1 MSRARLVLLAAAL
14 VTLAGCGG
22 GATPNNDDFEGEVRG
37 AMASIGN
44 YVEGH
49 ELLKEARTVRR
60 EASVAMSLGED
71 RHARNLLL
79 LMEADIDQA
88 NERLDV
94 VDFKRYSR
102 KANEA
107 AQRRVEGR
115 GLVAEGCEEVSR
127 EWRC

>member
-1 MSRARLVLLAAAL
+1 MFRVRLVLLVVAL
-14 VTLAGCGG
+14 VALAGCGG
-22 GATPNNDDFEGEVRG
+22 EATPRNDAFEGEVRG

-44 YVEGH
+44 YVESN
-49 ELLKEARTVRR
+49 ELLKEARTLKR
-60 EASVAMSLGED
+60 EAGVALTLGED

-88 NERLDV
+88 NERLDA
-94 VDFKRYSR
+94 VDFKRYSK